1 MPPWGTAGIYKPEEI
16 VHMVAFL
23 KTQKEYPPFV
33 PPPEKDPARNPFTR
47 KLEY

>member
-33 PPPEKDPARNPFTR
+33 PPPEKDPARNAFTR